1 MQRVLTE
8 QIKLQNRIASSMRIG
23 LDGTPLWQPES
34 QRVRNV
40 VLKLARGHA
49 AYELYPKF
57 EEPDHI
63 SVFPLPSLDDWA
75 RQTFERGD
83 GNIVEPWPEIGSR
96 AFMRATGAKPDLFP
110 QIGDWIIVQPDRYR
124 YAVKETGGI
133 SVRIVL
139 SEYLACEVSWE

>member
-1 MQRVLTE
+1 
-8 QIKLQNRIASSMRIG
+8 
-23 LDGTPLWQPES
+23 
-34 QRVRNV
+34 V

-57 EEPDHI
+57 ENPDHI
-63 SVFPLPSLDDWA
+63 SIFPLPALDDRA
-75 RQTFERGD
+75 RQTFEGGD
-83 GNIVEPWPEIGSR
+83 GNVVEPWPEIGSR
-96 AFMRATGAKPDLFP
+96 AFMRASGAKPDLFS

-139 SEYLACEVSWE
+139 SEYLGCEVFWE